1 MTHLVVLV
9 DSERPDAYVNCVAYN
24 LRSRAIASVSFVH
37 VYGFPGDANSQAPSD
52 LSSRVLGL
60 VLQRLQALALRAE
73 YVAADGSAI
82 PLDERNGSL
91 SAEGVKGFYAPVI
104 GRSVSYDN
112 EEVHYRNLRSYLRT
126 IRRDRRD
133 YLVDV
138 TSCRKRFIGDFVA
151 LGLVDDL
158 QGLQTFDVLAR
169 VDYDEPWRSLLH
181 ELTAQRPSNFNYVDL
196 LETRII
202 RDCARAVGL
211 RAPRFNL
218 AWMLATGLVALG
230 IGLNWWFGLESD
242 TARWVNVV
250 AQFATFAGLL
260 FVFFPPRGL

>member
-1 MTHLVVLV
+1 MTRLVILV
-9 DSERPDAYVNCVAYN
+9 DSERPDAYVNSVAYN
-24 LRSRAIASVSFVH
+24 LLSQAIEKVSFVH
-37 VYGFPGDANSQAPSD
+37 VYGFPGDVKSQAPSD
-52 LSSRVLGL
+52 LSTRVLSL
-60 VLQRLQALALRAE
+60 VLQRLRSLALRAE
-73 YVAADGSAI
+73 YLTADGSTIA
-82 PLDERNGSL
+82 LDKHNGSL
-91 SAEGVKGFYAPVI
+91 SAEDVKSFYAPVI

-112 EEVHYRNLRSYLRT
+112 QEVHYRKLRGYLRS
-126 IRRDRRD
+126 IRREGRD

-158 QGLQTFDVLAR
+158 EGLQTFDVL
-169 VDYDEPWRSLLH
+169 VGVEFDKPWRYLLH
-181 ELTAQRPSNFNYVDL
+181 ELAHQSPANFAYVDI

-211 RAPRFNL
+211 RAPRFGL

-230 IGLNWWFGLESD
+230 IGLNWWFGLESE
-242 TARWVNVV
+242 TAKWVNVI
-250 AQFATFAGLL
+250 AQFATFSGLL